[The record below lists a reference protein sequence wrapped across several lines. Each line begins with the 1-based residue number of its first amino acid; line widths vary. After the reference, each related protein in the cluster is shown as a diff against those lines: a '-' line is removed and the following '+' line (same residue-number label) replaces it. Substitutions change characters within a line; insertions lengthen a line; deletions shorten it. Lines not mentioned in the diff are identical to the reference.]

1 VSNVTVEQI
10 RRLRATNPPEHDRL
24 MRQWIND
31 RHIQW
36 DFAYGLMDRIE
47 TLEAEHKNLN
57 DIFLYL
63 RDCGPEVRHALE
75 ESKPLSANYGEE
87 QRKERNQLRQRVVH
101 LETAIQ
107 DLLDWNNGGTRAE
120 GTFRAAIERL
130 NHALA
135 EETERAQYALAP
147 KPATTLSPEDT
158 FDNVPAT

>member
-1 VSNVTVEQI
+1 
-10 RRLRATNPPEHDRL
+10 

-75 ESKPLSANYGEE
+75 ESKQLSAK
-87 QRKERNQLRQRVVH
+87 R
-101 LETAIQ
+101 
-107 DLLDWNNGGTRAE
+107 
-120 GTFRAAIERL
+120 
-130 NHALA
+130 
-135 EETERAQYALAP
+135 
-147 KPATTLSPEDT
+147 SPSGDSYSGSS
-158 FDNVPAT
+158 